1 MPYTIEFKKS
11 AFKELEKLPVLI
23 QQNITSN
30 IAGLA
35 LNPRP
40 NGCKK
45 LKGRDNHWR
54 IRLSDYR
61 IVYTIE
67 DNILMVEI
75 IRVGHRSDVYE

>member
-23 QQNITSN
+23 QQNITLN

-45 LKGRDNHWR
+45 LRGRDNHWR
-54 IRLSDYR
+54 IRVGDYR

-75 IRVGHRSDVYE
+75 IRVSHRSAVYE

>member
-54 IRLSDYR
+54 IR
-61 IVYTIE
+61 
-67 DNILMVEI
+67 NAEI
-75 IRVGHRSDVYE
+75 IKAHFRLNYFFVRLGIF